1 MKVLDIIEKG
11 GVIRVR
17 VRVET
22 ADDLWVLK
30 NVIKE
35 GDVVAARTLRDV
47 KIDGEGKRRL
57 PMVLAIKV
65 KNVYFQPFATR
76 LRVHGVIIE
85 GPDEYGLR
93 GSHHTFNIDVGSEL
107 EIVKESWSKSEIK
120 RLREASSR
128 WVKALLVATD
138 FDELSIAIAYHQ
150 GIRYLMDRQLP
161 GVSSEDP
168 NSIEEVVNT
177 VVEYV
182 LDALKVEDA
191 DFIVIGSPAVLREYV
206 VSKLS
211 ELLRGKKVLK
221 DSVSVGG
228 RAGIEELLRRDVV
241 KGLLKEL
248 TTVEVEEVL
257 NEFMKYLSKKPERV
271 AYGLDDV
278 SLAIEANA
286 VKDLLVCEEL
296 LSSEDRDLVE
306 DLISKAESKGAKV
319 RIVPK
324 ESPTYMKVKGLGCLV
339 AVLRYDL
346 AYEVRDAL
354 RSNKK

>member
-1 MKVLDIIEKG
+1 VRIIDVIERGGKV
-11 GVIRVR
+11 RVR

-30 NVIKE
+30 NVVKP
-35 GDVVAARTLRDV
+35 GDVVVARTLRDV

-57 PMVLAIKV
+57 PMVLAIRV

-76 LRVHGVIIE
+76 LRIHGVIIE
-85 GPDEYGLR
+85 GPDGYGLR

-107 EIVKESWSKSEIK
+107 EIVKESWSESEIR
-120 RLREASSR
+120 RLRSASSR

-150 GIRYLMDRQLP
+150 GIRYLMDRELP
-161 GVSSEDP
+161 GISSEDP
-168 NSIEEVVNT
+168 NSMEYLVSTIVK
-177 VVEYV
+177 YV
-182 LDALKVEDA
+182 LDSLKVEDA
-191 DFIVIGSPAVLREYV
+191 DFIVVGSPAVLRDYV
-206 VSKLS
+206 VRRLS

-248 TTVEVEEVL
+248 TTVEVEEVIS
-257 NEFMKYLSKKPERV
+257 EFMKYLSKRPDRV
-271 AYGLDDV
+271 AYGLGDV
-278 SLAIEANA
+278 EVAVKANAIE
-286 VKDLLVCEEL
+286 KLLVCEEL
-296 LSSEDRDLVE
+296 LSSDVRDSIE
-306 DLISKAESKGAKV
+306 ELISRAESRGAKV
-319 RIVPK
+319 IIVPK

-339 AVLRYDL
+339 AILRYDL
-346 AYEVRDAL
+346 SQEVRESL
-354 RSNKK
+354 RSG